1 MSELEKLV
9 EEAARK
15 ARPDLWEIPEAYES
29 LGWPAQERE
38 KVRKIARI
46 AYAAGRKAGREEAAS
61 AMDAKAAQLR
71 KYASEDR
78 SRNNPA
84 GGIWNDTRA
93 VEVRN
98 YAAAIRALP
107 EG

>member
-1 MSELEKLV
+1 MVSEIEKLV
-9 EEAARK
+9 EEMTTPALLAFHRDGLVAAIK
-15 ARPDLWEIPEAYES
+15 AVIP
-29 LGWPAQERE
+29 L
-38 KVRKIARI
+38 